1 MIHSLS
7 FFSNRELA
15 LLIWLII
22 VLVYSLIKDKW
33 RCYLKRI
40 ITSAFALKLV
50 IVYITL
56 IIYAF
61 VIILLLYLTN
71 IWEICLLKDTI
82 IWLLFSALATAF
94 TLINIKNFSYFTGL
108 IKSNI
113 TVTAI
118 VQFII
123 NLYSFSLAIE
133 LIMLP
138 IIVFTTALSAYSEYY
153 TKNGQDYHKVHSCL
167 NILLSIIGI
176 VYLGFTFYKAIIG
189 FDSINWID
197 ISQQLMLPIILTI
210 LFIPYYWLLAL
221 YINYEKIFV
230 AINVMFR
237 HKNKYERYRIK
248 FYILYYGCLSLK
260 RINRINNEISFL
272 AYQNTTNYKSFFKE
286 AMRVPLYINY
296 SNISKMKIELFNNID
311 DCRKAFSKLQLGELS
326 EWKKIEGSNEFY
338 CITNYLSI
346 KKDWL
351 SNLVLSLQGE
361 ELYIHQLELSL
372 SILSPNERDY
382 AILKFQECV
391 FNILRLLSLK
401 VPHNIITQN
410 NYAYNNE
417 IFSLNIKNEIIGTM
431 ESFLLVIKSE

>member
-153 TKNGQDYHKVHSCL
+153 TKNVQDYHKVHSCL

-189 FDSINWID
+189 FDSINLID

-237 HKNKYERYRIK
+237 HKNKGD
-248 FYILYYGCLSLK
+248 YIRQYP
-260 RINRINNEISFL
+260 
-272 AYQNTTNYKSFFKE
+272 KS
-286 AMRVPLYINY
+286 Y
-296 SNISKMKIELFNNID
+296 
-311 DCRKAFSKLQLGELS
+311 
-326 EWKKIEGSNEFY
+326 
-338 CITNYLSI
+338 
-346 KKDWL
+346 
-351 SNLVLSLQGE
+351 
-361 ELYIHQLELSL
+361 
-372 SILSPNERDY
+372 
-382 AILKFQECV
+382 FQ
-391 FNILRLLSLK
+391 
-401 VPHNIITQN
+401 
-410 NYAYNNE
+410 
-417 IFSLNIKNEIIGTM
+417 
-431 ESFLLVIKSE
+431 

>member
-197 ISQQLMLPIILTI
+197 ISQQLMLPIILAI

-237 HKNKYERYRIK
+237 HKNMKDIELNFM
-248 FYILYYGCLSLK
+248 FYI
-260 RINRINNEISFL
+260 
-272 AYQNTTNYKSFFKE
+272 
-286 AMRVPLYINY
+286 MDV
-296 SNISKMKIELFNNID
+296 
-311 DCRKAFSKLQLGELS
+311 
-326 EWKKIEGSNEFY
+326 
-338 CITNYLSI
+338 
-346 KKDWL
+346 
-351 SNLVLSLQGE
+351 
-361 ELYIHQLELSL
+361 
-372 SILSPNERDY
+372 
-382 AILKFQECV
+382 
-391 FNILRLLSLK
+391 
-401 VPHNIITQN
+401 
-410 NYAYNNE
+410 
-417 IFSLNIKNEIIGTM
+417 
-431 ESFLLVIKSE
+431 

>member
-40 ITSAFALKLV
+40 ITSAFALKLI

-167 NILLSIIGI
+167 NNVS
-176 VYLGFTFYKAIIG
+176 
-189 FDSINWID
+189 S
-197 ISQQLMLPIILTI
+197 M
-210 LFIPYYWLLAL
+210 
-221 YINYEKIFV
+221 NY
-230 AINVMFR
+230 
-237 HKNKYERYRIK
+237 
-248 FYILYYGCLSLK
+248 
-260 RINRINNEISFL
+260 
-272 AYQNTTNYKSFFKE
+272 
-286 AMRVPLYINY
+286 
-296 SNISKMKIELFNNID
+296 
-311 DCRKAFSKLQLGELS
+311 
-326 EWKKIEGSNEFY
+326 
-338 CITNYLSI
+338 NYL
-346 KKDWL
+346 
-351 SNLVLSLQGE
+351 
-361 ELYIHQLELSL
+361 
-372 SILSPNERDY
+372 
-382 AILKFQECV
+382 
-391 FNILRLLSLK
+391 
-401 VPHNIITQN
+401 
-410 NYAYNNE
+410 
-417 IFSLNIKNEIIGTM
+417 
-431 ESFLLVIKSE
+431 

>member
-15 LLIWLII
+15 LLIWIII
-22 VLVYSLIKDKW
+22 VLVYFLIKDKW

-61 VIILLLYLTN
+61 VIILLLYLIN
-71 IWEICLLKDTI
+71 IWKIYLLKDTI

-260 RINRINNEISFL
+260 RINRINNKISFL

-286 AMRVPLYINY
+286 AVRVPLYINY

-311 DCRKAFSKLQLGELS
+311 DCRKAFSKLQLGE
-326 EWKKIEGSNEFY
+326 
-338 CITNYLSI
+338 
-346 KKDWL
+346 
-351 SNLVLSLQGE
+351 
-361 ELYIHQLELSL
+361 
-372 SILSPNERDY
+372 
-382 AILKFQECV
+382 
-391 FNILRLLSLK
+391 
-401 VPHNIITQN
+401 
-410 NYAYNNE
+410 
-417 IFSLNIKNEIIGTM
+417 
-431 ESFLLVIKSE
+431 